1 MEIYRIGKRKES
13 NELEFKKWNME
24 IEEKLEEI
32 KEVVPDAR
40 VNLIHSN
47 ELEISTI
54 PNYIISEDTIFIDL
68 NERRTLVNDFER
80 KDSQISLI
88 QKI

>member
-1 MEIYRIGKRKES
+1 
-13 NELEFKKWNME
+13 ME